1 MADALGT
8 ARAFDAILDDRGRID
23 ILVNN
28 AGVTRDTLVLRMKEE
43 DWQQVLQVNLSGM
56 YHCSKAAIRPMIR
69 QRYGRIINITSI
81 VGIIGNAGQVNYAA
95 AKAGAIGLTKALARE
110 VASRGITVNAVA
122 PGFIETEMT
131 QGLSAQAKAD
141 LVRQILLAD
150 GECPRMWP
158 IASAFWSRH
167 VRAISLAKSSRSTVG
182 CRCKGGT
189 FAVASIEQRVKDII
203 VEQLGVEE
211 DEVSPEASFIDDLGA
226 DSLDTVELVM
236 AFEEEFNIE
245 IPDEDAEGIST
256 VQDAIDYIKANVK
269 EV

>member
-1 MADALGT
+1 MELAGQVAVVTGGSRGIGRAIALTLAAMQAHVIVNYVVHQDAAEETRHSIEATGGEATICCFDVADALDT
-8 ARAFDAILDDRGRID
+8 ARAFEAILDDRGRID

-28 AGVTRDTLVLRMKEE
+28 AGITRDTLVLRMKEE

-141 LVRQILLAD
+141 LVRQIPLGRWGTPQDVAD
-150 GECPRMWP
+150 CVSFLVSSC
-158 IASAFWSRH
+158 ASYITGQ
-167 VRAISLAKSSRSTVG
+167 VIQVN
-182 CRCKGGT
+182 GGL
-189 FAVASIEQRVKDII
+189 S
-203 VEQLGVEE
+203 
-211 DEVSPEASFIDDLGA
+211 
-226 DSLDTVELVM
+226 M
-236 AFEEEFNIE
+236 
-245 IPDEDAEGIST
+245 
-256 VQDAIDYIKANVK
+256 
-269 EV
+269 

>member
-1 MADALGT
+1 MELAGQVAVVTGGSRGIGRGIAQALAAMQAHVIINYIANQAAAEETRHDIEMTGGEATICCFDVADAQGT
-8 ARAFDAILDDRGRID
+8 AQAFEAILDERGRID

-28 AGVTRDTLVLRMKEE
+28 AGVTRDSLVLRMKEE

-81 VGIIGNAGQVNYAA
+81 VGMIGNAGQVNYAA

-141 LVRQILLAD
+141 LVRQIPLGRWGTTQDVAD
-150 GECPRMWP
+150 CVG
-158 IASAFWSRH
+158 FL
-167 VRAISLAKSSRSTVG
+167 VSSRASYITGQVIPVN
-182 CRCKGGT
+182 GGL
-189 FAVASIEQRVKDII
+189 S
-203 VEQLGVEE
+203 
-211 DEVSPEASFIDDLGA
+211 
-226 DSLDTVELVM
+226 M
-236 AFEEEFNIE
+236 
-245 IPDEDAEGIST
+245 
-256 VQDAIDYIKANVK
+256 
-269 EV
+269 

>member
-1 MADALGT
+1 MNLAGQVAVVTGGSRGIGRAIALTLAAMQAHVIVNYVAHQDAAEETRHSIEATGGEATICCFDVADALSP
-8 ARAFDAILDDRGRID
+8 ARAFEAILDDRGRID

-28 AGVTRDTLVLRMKEE
+28 AGITRDTLVLRMKEE

-141 LVRQILLAD
+141 LVRQIPLGRWGTPQDVAD
-150 GECPRMWP
+150 CV
-158 IASAFWSRH
+158 SFL
-167 VRAISLAKSSRSTVG
+167 VSSRASYITGQVIQVN
-182 CRCKGGT
+182 GGL
-189 FAVASIEQRVKDII
+189 S
-203 VEQLGVEE
+203 
-211 DEVSPEASFIDDLGA
+211 
-226 DSLDTVELVM
+226 M
-236 AFEEEFNIE
+236 
-245 IPDEDAEGIST
+245 
-256 VQDAIDYIKANVK
+256 
-269 EV
+269 

>member
-1 MADALGT
+1 MGLAGQVAVVTGGSRGIGRAIAQTLAAMQAHVIVIYVAHQDAAEETRHSIETIGGEATICGFDVADALGT

-141 LVRQILLAD
+141 LVRQIPLGRWGTPQDVAD
-150 GECPRMWP
+150 CV
-158 IASAFWSRH
+158 SFL
-167 VRAISLAKSSRSTVG
+167 VSSRASYITGQVIQVN
-182 CRCKGGT
+182 GGL
-189 FAVASIEQRVKDII
+189 S
-203 VEQLGVEE
+203 
-211 DEVSPEASFIDDLGA
+211 
-226 DSLDTVELVM
+226 M
-236 AFEEEFNIE
+236 
-245 IPDEDAEGIST
+245 
-256 VQDAIDYIKANVK
+256 
-269 EV
+269 

>member
-1 MADALGT
+1 MELAGQVAVVTGGSRGIGRAIAQTLAAMQAHVIVNYVAHQDAAEETRHSIEATGGEATICGFDVADALGT

-141 LVRQILLAD
+141 LVRQIPLGRWGTPQDVAD
-150 GECPRMWP
+150 CV
-158 IASAFWSRH
+158 SFL
-167 VRAISLAKSSRSTVG
+167 VSSRASYITGQVIQVN
-182 CRCKGGT
+182 GGL
-189 FAVASIEQRVKDII
+189 S
-203 VEQLGVEE
+203 
-211 DEVSPEASFIDDLGA
+211 
-226 DSLDTVELVM
+226 M
-236 AFEEEFNIE
+236 
-245 IPDEDAEGIST
+245 
-256 VQDAIDYIKANVK
+256 
-269 EV
+269 

>member
-1 MADALGT
+1 MELAGQVAVVTGGSRGIGRVIAQTLAAMEAHVIVNYVAHQDAAEETRHSIEGIGGEATICGFDVADALGT

-141 LVRQILLAD
+141 LVRQIPLGRWGTPQDVAD
-150 GECPRMWP
+150 CV
-158 IASAFWSRH
+158 SFL
-167 VRAISLAKSSRSTVG
+167 VSSRASYITGQVIQVN
-182 CRCKGGT
+182 GGL
-189 FAVASIEQRVKDII
+189 S
-203 VEQLGVEE
+203 
-211 DEVSPEASFIDDLGA
+211 
-226 DSLDTVELVM
+226 M
-236 AFEEEFNIE
+236 
-245 IPDEDAEGIST
+245 
-256 VQDAIDYIKANVK
+256 
-269 EV
+269 